1 MSFKPYE
8 SKPITR
14 LAHEITETDII
25 SKQGPK
31 LFQLKF
37 RSGEAYN
44 FVAHETV
51 KTGDFIVYLNEND
64 IYHCNRKVFA
74 ERNEGVSL

>member
-1 MSFKPYE
+1 MSFKEYQ

-25 SKQGPK
+25 SELGPK
-31 LFQLKF
+31 LFRLKF
-37 RSGEAYN
+37 KTGETFH
-44 FVAHETV
+44 FVAHETI
-51 KTGDFIVYLNEND
+51 KSGDFIVYLNEND

-74 ERNEGVSL
+74 ERNEGVSV